1 MVGMFE
7 KIEIKWLTDVDMLL
21 MVEKRIRRGI
31 CNAIH
36 HYLQAY
42 EQFSVQID
50 YGKSS
55 EAHRH

>member
-21 MVEKRIRRGI
+21 MVEKGIRRGI

-50 YGKSS
+50 MENLRK
-55 EAHRH
+55 AHRH